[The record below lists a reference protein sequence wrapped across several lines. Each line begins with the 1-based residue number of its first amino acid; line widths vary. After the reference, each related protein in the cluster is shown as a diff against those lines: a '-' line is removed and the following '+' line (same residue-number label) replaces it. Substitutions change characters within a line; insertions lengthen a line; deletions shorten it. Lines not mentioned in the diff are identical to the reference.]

1 MASGKGHIV
10 GGFIF
15 LLVLLHTISHYFYR
29 PSLLD
34 LVLYVAIGLM
44 FAVWPD
50 VDIKSLG
57 QKFFYTVFFLVDL
70 ILIYLEEYKIA
81 AYFGLIIILP
91 ILAKHRGWTH
101 SIPAMLLVPAPI
113 LLYPIYVSGSFDFS
127 GGPYYACAV
136 TGYFS
141 HLVLDKKIQI
151 L

>member
-50 VDIKSLG
+50 VDIKSIG

-101 SIPAMLLVPAPI
+101 SRITAVLLPIPLMLVPM
-113 LLYPIYVSGSFDFS
+113 YMS
-127 GGPYYACAV
+127 GGSLMEGLPYYFAAV

-141 HLVLDKKIQI
+141 HLFFDKK
-151 L
+151 LL

>member
-101 SIPAMLLVPAPI
+101 SRITAI
-113 LLYPIYVSGSFDFS
+113 LLPTPLMFVPMYMS
-127 GGPYYACAV
+127 GGSLMEGLPYYFAAV

-141 HLVLDKKIQI
+141 HLFFDKKLI
-151 L
+151 

>member
-15 LLVLLHTISHYFYR
+15 LLVLLHIISHYFYR

-101 SIPAMLLVPAPI
+101 SRITAILLPTPLMLVPM
-113 LLYPIYVSGSFDFS
+113 YMS
-127 GGPYYACAV
+127 GGSLMEGLPYYFAAV

-141 HLVLDKKIQI
+141 HLFFDKK
-151 L
+151 LL